1 MSEKNFLQ
9 DLMTDPNIFGIIV
22 GAAIWISGLYL
33 VFLSSVI
40 STILNTIGFTLTC
53 FATAASALKRPVNQ
67 AWIGLLIGI
76 ILYLLGP
83 FTPLI
88 NNIIFVVGAVMILFF
103 AIPMALTTGK
113 VPMMENLQEF
123 LDENIKEKLEKKKTE
138 EPKTEEPKTDETK
151 TETPDFSSEDESE

>member
-9 DLMTDPNIFGIIV
+9 DLMSDPNIFGIIV

-33 VFLSSVI
+33 VFFSSI
-40 STILNTIGFTLTC
+40 IGTILNTIGFTLTC

-83 FTPLI
+83 FVPII
-88 NNIIFVVGAVMILFF
+88 NYYILVAGAVMILFF

-138 EPKTEEPKTDETK
+138 KPKTEEPKTEETK
-151 TETPDFSSEDESE
+151 TETPDMPSEEESE

>member
-88 NNIIFVVGAVMILFF
+88 NHVIFVAGAVMILFF

-123 LDENIKEKLEKKKTE
+123 LDENIKEKIEKKKTG
-138 EPKTEEPKTDETK
+138 EPKSEEPKTDETK
-151 TETPDFSSEDESE
+151 AETPDTSSEEESD

>member
-9 DLMTDPNIFGIIV
+9 DLMSDPNIFGIIV

-33 VFLSSVI
+33 VFFSSI
-40 STILNTIGFTLTC
+40 IGTILNTIGFTLTC

-83 FTPLI
+83 FVPII
-88 NNIIFVVGAVMILFF
+88 NYYILVAGAVMILFF

-138 EPKTEEPKTDETK
+138 EPKTEEPKTEETK
-151 TETPDFSSEDESE
+151 TETPDTPEEESE